1 MFKRLNIYTI
11 LTFVVYPVLFI
22 GVLLLLFSGNGGSK
36 IELQRSESIIENR
49 VQEFHGDTAVWQ
61 ESSSVKDSLY
71 YLESELSIPTSQ
83 YNN

>member
-22 GVLLLLFSGNGGSK
+22 GVLLLLFSGNCGSK
-36 IELQRSESIIENR
+36 IELQRSKSMIENR
-49 VQEFHGDTAVWQ
+49 VQEFRGDSVVWQ
-61 ESSSVKDSLY
+61 ESSNIKDSLY
-71 YLESELSIPTSQ
+71 YPESDLSHPAPH